1 MVVKEIP
8 APENNQEL
16 IQLKKKAEELE
27 EMLVELIK
35 NKCLITDEYK
45 DGIIDNLIITKLRL
59 QKENL
64 EVEKYKLTKE
74 KERIEKD
81 YKIIMSKL
89 ENELTC
95 GFVNRSTF
103 RNKKKTKIE

>member
-35 NKCLITDEYK
+35 NKCLVTDEYK
-45 DGIIDNLIITKLRL
+45 DGIIDNLIITRLGL
-59 QKENL
+59 QKKNL
-64 EVEKYKLTKE
+64 ELEKYKLTKE

-81 YKIIMSKL
+81 YKNFENNITEVVSKYY
-89 ENELTC
+89 EPTDEEI
-95 GFVNRSTF
+95 
-103 RNKKKTKIE
+103 KIDKDN

>member
-1 MVVKEIP
+1 MVVKGIP
-8 APENNQEL
+8 APKNNQKL

-81 YKIIMSKL
+81 YKNL
-89 ENELTC
+89 ENNIAEVVSKYYEPTDEEIKI
-95 GFVNRSTF
+95 
-103 RNKKKTKIE
+103 NKDN

>member
-59 QKENL
+59 QKEN
-64 EVEKYKLTKE
+64 VDT
-74 KERIEKD
+74 
-81 YKIIMSKL
+81 
-89 ENELTC
+89 
-95 GFVNRSTF
+95 FVNHLVS
-103 RNKKKTKIE
+103 